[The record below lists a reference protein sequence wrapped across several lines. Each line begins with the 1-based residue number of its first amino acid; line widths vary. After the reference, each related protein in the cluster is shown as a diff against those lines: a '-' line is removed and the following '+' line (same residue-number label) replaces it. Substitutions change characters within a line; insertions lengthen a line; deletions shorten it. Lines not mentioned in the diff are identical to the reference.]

1 MAEPHACPSR
11 DDLQRL
17 ILNRLPGEA
26 AQRIQRHVE
35 TCAKCR
41 HALEQCLAS
50 DELLDAV
57 RASRGPA
64 TDPTKTIYLPA
75 DWLGGAL
82 LTWIR
87 AHDSTVA
94 EKNALALS
102 TDDIKRLLDA
112 PQAPDEIGR
121 VGDFRILRVL
131 GVGGMAVVFEA
142 VDCHLKRH
150 AALKLMR
157 PAVASKPGSTD
168 RFLREAQSAA
178 ALKHEHIVTVY
189 QVGMHGSAPFLAM
202 ELLHGESLDD
212 RLKNGRPSIDEVLR
226 IGREIAEALAAAHAL
241 GLLHRDIK
249 PANIWLEQPRSVAGA
264 VPQTNGQRLPG
275 IAHVPGIVKILDFGC
290 AKLWSDESGITHVGL
305 MIGTPAYM
313 APEQLTGKTV
323 DPRADLFSLGC
334 VLYCMA
340 SGRPPFGG
348 DNLLSVVRSLALE
361 EPIPLAQL
369 NPQIPQ
375 PLSDLVAQL
384 LAKNA
389 DDRPASALAV
399 VERLTVIE
407 QQRRPAQRRETPD
420 APPSADRG
428 AKSLRRRNGLVA
440 IIGLALLVPFLS
452 ILFGAQLIRIV
463 TNKGAIVVTIDD
475 PTVGVTVAE
484 NQVVLHD
491 GRGQAEITL
500 AAGEHTLTV
509 ALKLPSGVSSFETEK
524 FTLERGGKKIIQAQ
538 KELDRIAAASV
549 AAPVNSAASI
559 AAPANSAASIAA
571 RRDSS
576 PKPPLSHAD
585 SHAVPTD
592 PDRAAAAWTLSQGGF
607 VDLRTEPGAHAI
619 RVTSAHALPAGRF
632 ELTSVNLG
640 GRPVTDADLER
651 FHGLAHLIEF
661 ALNGAPVTDAGVA
674 HLTDLPDLKN
684 LALSNTRVTDAGLQ
698 SIGTLPKLEWLF
710 LDGTPVTDA
719 GLKHLKS
726 LKNLTLLDLINTPIT
741 DAALVELA
749 HLPKLGSLLLQRTRV
764 TDLGLA
770 RIRGVSHLRELDL
783 SRLPISDAGLA
794 NVRDLSDLR
803 SLWLSE
809 TRITDVGLASVAHLP
824 HLDTLFLENTVVT
837 DNGLVALE
845 RIKNLKQLSVRGL
858 HRIDDSAIPKLVH
871 LQSLL
876 KLDIRDCHV
885 SASGVA
891 TLRSALPGA
900 QIQWSEPN
908 DAAAK
913 YVLEAHGTIDVILD
927 AGAEKRHI
935 KAIADVPTQ
944 PFRLVGVQLAG
955 THSPLYQSIMA
966 MKNRGLDGLVS
977 IDFSNTV
984 LDDGDV
990 DRLQSPPTV
999 RALSI
1004 AGTHVTDKCLA
1015 YLKGWQALERLNIT
1029 VTAIHGSGLMHLQSL
1044 PVLHDLY
1051 LGGPNVNELFLVELS
1066 GLKLERLGLSK
1077 CTLSTHALKTLAQLT
1092 QLRELDL
1099 CDIKL
1104 APKQL
1109 ADLQKAL
1116 PNCRVTE

>member
-1 MAEPHACPSR
+1 MS
-11 DDLQRL
+11 
-17 ILNRLPGEA
+17 NRA
-26 AQRIQRHVE
+26 RN
-35 TCAKCR
+35 CR

-57 RASRGPA
+57 RASRGPVA
-64 TDPTKTIYLPA
+64 DPTKTIYLPA
-75 DWLGGAL
+75 DWIGGAL

-87 AHDSTVA
+87 AHDSTLG
-94 EKNALALS
+94 EKNPLALS
-102 TDDIKRLLDA
+102 TADIKRLLDP

-121 VGDFRILRVL
+121 VGDFRVLRVL

-142 VDCHLKRH
+142 VDCGLKRGV
-150 AALKLMR
+150 ALKLMR
-157 PAVASKPGSTD
+157 PAIASKPGSTD

-189 QVGMHGSAPFLAM
+189 QVGMHGSTPFLAM
-202 ELLHGESLDD
+202 ELLCGESLDD

-226 IGREIAEALAAAHAL
+226 IGREIAEALAAAHAQ

-249 PANIWLEQPRSVAGA
+249 PANIWLEQPPTAAEAS
-264 VPQTNGQRLPG
+264 PQTNGRHLPG
-275 IAHVPGIVKILDFGC
+275 KAKILDFGC
-290 AKLWSDESGITHVGL
+290 AKLWSDEAGITHFGL

-313 APEQLTGKTV
+313 APEQLTGKAV
-323 DPRADLFSLGC
+323 DPQADLFSLGC

-348 DNLLSVVRSLALE
+348 DDLLAVVRSLALD
-361 EPIPLAQL
+361 EPIPLARL

-375 PLSDLVAQL
+375 PLSDLVEQL

-399 VERLTVIE
+399 VERLTAIE
-407 QQRRPAQRRETPD
+407 QQRPRSDRSETP
-420 APPSADRG
+420 AGTPSAGRSK
-428 AKSLRRRNGLVA
+428 KSARRRNGVVA
-440 IIGLALLVPFLS
+440 VIGLALLSPLLYF
-452 ILFGAQLIRIV
+452 LFGAQVIRII
-463 TNKGAIVVTIDD
+463 TNKGAIVVAIDD
-475 PTVGVTVAE
+475 PAVGVTVAE

-500 AAGEHTLTV
+500 AAGEHTLAIT
-509 ALKLPSGVSSFETEK
+509 LKLPSGVSAFETAK

-538 KELDRIAAASV
+538 KELDRLA
-549 AAPVNSAASI
+549 AASI
-559 AAPANSAASIAA
+559 AAPSNAAASIAA
-571 RRDSS
+571 ARDSS
-576 PKPPLSHAD
+576 PKPPVSAAV
-585 SHAVPTD
+585 SPAVPSD
-592 PDRAAAAWTLSQGGF
+592 PDRAAAAWTLSRGGF
-607 VDLRTEPGAHAI
+607 VWLRTEPDAHAI
-619 RVTSAHALPAGRF
+619 KVTDARGLPPDRF

-640 GRPVTDADLER
+640 GRPVTDADLGR

-674 HLTDLPDLKN
+674 RLTDLPELKN

-698 SIGTLPKLEWLF
+698 SVGSLQKLEWLF
-710 LDGTPVTDA
+710 LDGTSVTDA
-719 GLKHLKS
+719 GLKHLER
-726 LKNLTLLDLINTPIT
+726 LTNLAHLDLINTPIT
-741 DAALVELA
+741 DAGLVELA
-749 HLPKLGSLLLQRTRV
+749 RLPALTTLLLEKTRV
-764 TDLGLA
+764 TDLSLA
-770 RIRGVSHLRELDL
+770 QIRGVSHLRNLSL

-794 NVRDLSDLR
+794 NVRGLSDLR
-803 SLWLSE
+803 SLWLAE
-809 TRITDVGLASVAHLP
+809 TRVTDAGLASLADLP
-824 HLDTLFLENTVVT
+824 HLDTLILDNTAVT

-858 HRIDDSAIPKLVH
+858 HHIDDSAIPKLVH

-935 KAIADVPTQ
+935 TTLAEVPTQ
-944 PFRLVGVQLAG
+944 PFRLAAVQLAG
-955 THSPLYQSIMA
+955 TRSPLYQSIMA
-966 MKNRGLDGLVS
+966 LKNHGLDGLVS
-977 IDFSNTV
+977 IDLSNTV

-999 RALSI
+999 RELNF

-1029 VTAIHGSGLMHLQSL
+1029 GTAIHGSGLLHLQSL
-1044 PVLHDLY
+1044 PALRDLY
-1051 LGGPNVNELFLVELS
+1051 LGGPNVNDLFLVELN

-1077 CTLSTHALKTLAQLT
+1077 CTLSTHAFKTLAQLT
-1092 QLRELDL
+1092 QLRELEL
-1099 CDIKL
+1099 CNTKL

-1109 ADLQKAL
+1109 ADLQKTL
-1116 PNCRVTE
+1116 PNCRITREKEAPGARD